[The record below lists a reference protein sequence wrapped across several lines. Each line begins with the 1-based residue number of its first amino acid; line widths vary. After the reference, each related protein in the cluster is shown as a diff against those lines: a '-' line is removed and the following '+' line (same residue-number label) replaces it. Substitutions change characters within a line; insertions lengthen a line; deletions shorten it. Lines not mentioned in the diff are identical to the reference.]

1 MMAHTSIIVIYM
13 NITVC
18 TYLQLRFS
26 CVTRL
31 SCISFEVG
39 CVHWWRF
46 TGWSKMHPPKLQ
58 NTTRRI
64 ASAIRLDPHG
74 ATRKGGRCTIA
85 GLGRHDAEILKYI
98 EKRCQVSKKWARLN
112 WGLSCWLVW
121 MLSIHVGM
129 SKIHNSWRESQRVT
143 CCYSCGLLCYQWWK
157 LPLVDVLSLTGKV
170 SACFHQ
176 MNPHKDEPIQELLC
190 NGYLF
195 LVLYGFFPP
204 KIVSLQT
211 SSNLPHLCKLGTGTF
226 PTHTCWM
233 VISQTF

>member
-1 MMAHTSIIVIYM
+1 MYM

-129 SKIHNSWRESQRVT
+129 SKSTIVEERVREWLAAT
-143 CCYSCGLLCYQWWK
+143 DSCGLLCYQWWK

-204 KIVSLQT
+204 KIISLQT

>member
-1 MMAHTSIIVIYM
+1 MLYVDLPPLIIDNYSNIIYM

-121 MLSIHVGM
+121 MLSIHIGM

-143 CCYSCGLLCYQWWK
+143 CCYGFMRIVV
-157 LPLVDVLSLTGKV
+157 LPVVEIA
-170 SACFHQ
+170 ACWCLKFDRKSFR
-176 MNPHKDEPIQELLC
+176 M
-190 NGYLF
+190 
-195 LVLYGFFPP
+195 FPP
-204 KIVSLQT
+204 NEST
-211 SSNLPHLCKLGTGTF
+211 
-226 PTHTCWM
+226 
-233 VISQTF
+233 

>member
-1 MMAHTSIIVIYM
+1 MPDLSAQSRMLVSWWPIPPCENSNWTGLPNMLYVDLPPLIIDNYSNIIYM

-85 GLGRHDAEILKYI
+85 GLGRHDAESLKYI
-98 EKRCQVSKKWARLN
+98 EKRCHARYLK
-112 WGLSCWLVW
+112 S
-121 MLSIHVGM
+121 
-129 SKIHNSWRESQRVT
+129 
-143 CCYSCGLLCYQWWK
+143 
-157 LPLVDVLSLTGKV
+157 
-170 SACFHQ
+170 
-176 MNPHKDEPIQELLC
+176 EPD
-190 NGYLF
+190 
-195 LVLYGFFPP
+195 
-204 KIVSLQT
+204 
-211 SSNLPHLCKLGTGTF
+211 
-226 PTHTCWM
+226 
-233 VISQTF
+233 